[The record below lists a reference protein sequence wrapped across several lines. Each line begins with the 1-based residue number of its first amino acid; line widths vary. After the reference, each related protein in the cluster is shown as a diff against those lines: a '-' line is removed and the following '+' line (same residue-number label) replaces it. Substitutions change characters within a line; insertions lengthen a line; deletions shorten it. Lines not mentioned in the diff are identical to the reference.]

1 MQNLVLKEAYKTMRV
16 LENITYD
23 ELQENDYATFTKT
36 LSEESLILFAA
47 ASDQIKLSS
56 LDIDTIHKTIYRDD
70 IGYGMWASTLISNAF
85 SKVMPGPGSIYL
97 EQNLKFSLPV
107 QLGDTLTVKLSV
119 KEKLANHRVIF
130 NCEVQNQSGQ
140 DIVNGEAT
148 VIAPTEKISL
158 EQETLPKVSINTQ
171 KDG

>member
-1 MQNLVLKEAYKTMRV
+1 MRV
-16 LENITYD
+16 LENIVYD

-47 ASDQIKLSS
+47 ASENITLTS
-56 LDIDTIHKTIYRDD
+56 LDIGSIRKAEYRDD
-70 IGYGMWASTLISNAF
+70 IGYGMWASSLISNAF

-107 QLGDTLTVKLSV
+107 QLGDTLTVKLTV

-130 NCEVQNQSGQ
+130 SCEVQNQEGEDVVQ
-140 DIVNGEAT
+140 GEAT
-148 VIAPTEKISL
+148 VIAPLEKISL
-158 EQETLPKVSINTQ
+158 EQESLPLVNINTQ
-171 KDG
+171 TNG

>member
-1 MQNLVLKEAYKTMRV
+1 MRV
-16 LENITYD
+16 LENIVYD

-47 ASDQIKLSS
+47 GSEHITLTGLDFDSIK
-56 LDIDTIHKTIYRDD
+56 KAVYRED

-107 QLGDTLTVKLSV
+107 QLGDTLTVKLTV

-130 NCEVQNQSGQ
+130 LCEVQNQEGEDVVS
-140 DIVNGEAT
+140 GEAT
-148 VIAPTEKISL
+148 VIAPSDKISL
-158 EQETLPKVSINTQ
+158 EQETLPLVSINTQ
-171 KDG
+171 KND

>member
-1 MQNLVLKEAYKTMRV
+1 MRV

-23 ELQENDYATFTKT
+23 ELQDNDYATFTKT
-36 LSEESLILFAA
+36 LSEESLVLFAA
-47 ASDQIKLSS
+47 ASEHIKLTG
-56 LDIDTIHKTIYRDD
+56 LDSDTIKNAVFRED
-70 IGYGMWASTLISNAF
+70 IGYGMWASSLISNAF

-107 QLGDTLTVKLSV
+107 QIGDTLTVKLTV
-119 KEKLANHRVIF
+119 KEKIANHRVIF
-130 NCEVQNQSGQ
+130 ICDVQNQEGENVVS
-140 DIVNGEAT
+140 GEAI
-148 VIAPTEKISL
+148 VIAPSEKISL